1 MKSNRR
7 GHSVMCRNGASLLQT
22 AFTHTHR
29 NLCTEFL
36 QGARTVWKRLRSAAV
51 QARLCRSNA
60 AHSVSSKT
68 LRINADCHFVT
79 GHRSMSRRQGFAYAA
94 LSRMQLNRMQLK
106 RLQHALMANTVSQNL
121 VQSQQK
127 PVQHT

>member
-1 MKSNRR
+1 MLDITYAYS
-7 GHSVMCRNGASLLQT
+7 CI
-22 AFTHTHR
+22 HR

-36 QGARTVWKRLRSAAV
+36 QGARTVWKRLRSAV
-51 QARLCRSNA
+51 EQKRLCRTKA

-79 GHRSMSRRQGFAYAA
+79 GHRRQGFAYAA

-106 RLQHALMANTVSQNL
+106 RLQHSLMANTVSQNL
-121 VQSQQK
+121 VQSQLK
-127 PVQHT
+127 PYIS